1 MEEYRICIN
10 VFLSKNVLH
19 LILHNIYEQLFTIR
33 NSLFV
38 IKGRDKRVDIFNY
51 HRRKKKTYLLLDSRV
66 WLKIVDFCGRY

>member
-10 VFLSKNVLH
+10 VFLSKNALH

-38 IKGRDKRVDIFNY
+38 IKERDKKVDIFNY
-51 HRRKKKTYLLLDSRV
+51 LRRKKTYLLLDFRV